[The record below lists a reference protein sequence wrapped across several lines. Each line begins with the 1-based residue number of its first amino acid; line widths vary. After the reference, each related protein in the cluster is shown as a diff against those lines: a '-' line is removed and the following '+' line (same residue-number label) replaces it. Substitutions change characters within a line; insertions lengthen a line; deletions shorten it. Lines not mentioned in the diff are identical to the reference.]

1 MVVREHRQLVS
12 WTQQIPGRSENSRLS
27 AGETTRSI
35 VGLAPVGSYR
45 RRRTKQAI
53 VFTPTLTCC
62 SNYTRSK
69 RISWSA
75 LDIT

>member
-1 MVVREHRQLVS
+1 MDAAD
-12 WTQQIPGRSENSRLS
+12 TGNNRLS

-35 VGLAPVGSYR
+35 VGLPPVGSYR
-45 RRRTKQAI
+45 RR
-53 VFTPTLTCC
+53 TLTCC